1 MRHLIASPA
10 AAAAAG
16 CISEL
21 SALVK
26 VPSEVGRP
34 RILKKKKL
42 TSRRFHS
49 PRCSQ
54 REQIVLAQYKKV
66 NNSGGELS
74 CTVLQAGDAE
84 SEVSAPGALY
94 LIFLS

>member
-34 RILKKKKL
+34 RILKKTNQPTL
-42 TSRRFHS
+42 SLPEMFTEGTNCA
-49 PRCSQ
+49 CSVQ
-54 REQIVLAQYKKV
+54 KGK
-66 NNSGGELS
+66 
-74 CTVLQAGDAE
+74 
-84 SEVSAPGALY
+84 
-94 LIFLS
+94 

>member
-1 MRHLIASPA
+1 MRHLIASP

-34 RILKKKKL
+34 RILKKL

-84 SEVSAPGALY
+84 NEVSAPGALY